1 MNYNKAIKLANEVIS
16 LLPYKK
22 YIAGS
27 LRRKEETIE
36 DIDIILLVPSL
47 DVVQKINTKL
57 KLISG
62 KDRKLNFEYKNVSID
77 VFISLKHELPF
88 MKFQYYNS
96 KQDNIKY
103 RAMMKHHGYKLNQ
116 YGLYHNNKYIEN
128 INTVTELKKYI
139 NYIKLK

>member
-27 LRRKEETIE
+27 LRRKEDIIY
-36 DIDIILLVPSL
+36 DIDIILLIPSL
-47 DVVQKINTKL
+47 DLVKKL
-57 KLISG
+57 HNKLNLISG
-62 KDRKLNFEYKNVSID
+62 KDRKLNFEYKNVKVDI
-77 VFISLKHELPF
+77 FICLKHELPF
-88 MKFQYYNS
+88 MKFQYYNT

-116 YGLYHNNKYIEN
+116 YGLYYNNKYIEN

-139 NYIKLK
+139 NYIKLN